1 MLKIEPFQLVA
12 GFVYVYNV
20 TANVTDVKA
29 NVTDV
34 KGTAQVFIDVR
45 SADLVAKIDWVGEG
59 NFNSDLNL
67 RLDASDS
74 YDPDS

>member
-20 TANVTDVKA
+20 TA